1 MAKGF
6 RKLGKASGS
15 AIGKMTIRVF
25 RCNGCGT
32 EHKGKKPAQCYCGRM
47 DFDKFDSRGE
57 AARYANLL
65 LQERAGIISGL
76 VRQVKF
82 PLMVTNLDGNKVK
95 FADYISDFCYV
106 VTATGEQVIE
116 DFKGMITPEANLKL
130 RAMEAMGLPVKVVTA
145 KDL

>member
-6 RKLGKASGS
+6 RKLGRASGS
-15 AIGKMTIRVF
+15 AIGKMTIRVY
-25 RCNGCGT
+25 RCNGCGI
-32 EHKGKKPAQCYCGRM
+32 EHKGKKPAQCHCGRM
-47 DFDKFDSRGE
+47 DFDRFDSRGE

-82 PLMVTNLDGNKVK
+82 PLMVTNLAGQKIK
-95 FADYISDFCYV
+95 FADYVSDFCYV
-106 VTATGEQVIE
+106 VTETGEQVIE
-116 DFKGMITPEANLKL
+116 DYKALITPDAALKL
-130 RAMEAMGLPVKVVTA
+130 RCMEAMGLPVKVVTP